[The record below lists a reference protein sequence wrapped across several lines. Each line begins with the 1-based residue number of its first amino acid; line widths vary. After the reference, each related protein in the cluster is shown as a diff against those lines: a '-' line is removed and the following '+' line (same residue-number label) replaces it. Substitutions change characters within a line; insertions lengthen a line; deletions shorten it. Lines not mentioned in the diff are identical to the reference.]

1 VQFHETDFDFAS
13 RLMDEIGAGYFFQHG
28 ENDHTL
34 TVTGANADFPQVPGE
49 ALVVRAAAN
58 DINTVTDWRVS
69 GTLQPGK
76 HVGHDFDMLKP
87 STLLQATAQTRLS
100 TPDAGTWEVYRWGA
114 GQTVQPDGDPSTI
127 GMEQHE
133 AQADSAEGRTE
144 MAALFAGGK
153 VKVQEG
159 LSGSPMPWLITA
171 IRHEAMDETQL
182 VGDGQ
187 THYANSFVAIPG
199 DRTWRNSAPRRR
211 PAMPALQSAIVTGP
225 SGEEIHCDQHG
236 RVKVQFLWDRYG
248 KKDQNTTC
256 YVRVSQPW
264 AGKWGGT
271 WFLPRIGDEVLV
283 GFLDGDPDKPV
294 VLGSIH
300 NQEAP
305 PPYGLPSLNTQSG
318 ITTRSSKG
326 GSKDNANLLRF
337 EDKKGSEEVY
347 IQAEFDMN
355 VLVKHDL
362 STTVRDGDETRLV
375 KSRQAHHHHRE
386 RRDADGQYRQPR
398 DHDQDRQRHLHAQH
412 RQPLADAE
420 DGEVRPQALHGQHE
434 HRARHG
440 KLQGDDQP
448 RRRHHRGDA
457 GHYAEG
463 RHVRAEA
470 RPDGHLPQRDD
481 AEARRHDAAQH
492 AGPDDLGEG
501 HRHAAG
507 RRRHR
512 DDRMSSMS
520 ATRTASKLLVALA
533 PLLPRLELDA
543 GGTALLAGIADA
555 EAALARLEAAGRMTE
570 ALRLL
575 AHALPKREAVWWAC
589 MCARSVPDPADG
601 RRTRRRWRPPKLGRR
616 PDEAARRAAMA
627 AAERAAF
634 RSTEAWA
641 AVGAFWSG
649 GSMSPAGQ
657 PVVPPAEHSPASPSP
672 APWCSPPSAPR
683 RRRRRPA
690 IPASS
695 PARADIGTGGAGRI
709 APEGAA

>member
-1 VQFHETDFDFAS
+1 MSGSPEISQSGRLLGITSPLGPDVLILRHLSVTEAIGRPFVIEAEVLSANDGLAPKDLLGKSITCTIALGTQPARQFNGMVRAFAKVAGHERDLTAYRLEAVPLLWNMTRTADCRIFQEQSVQDILQKLFGEASVAPVRFGTLPSAPRPYCVQFHETDFDFAS

-114 GQTVQPDGDPSTI
+114 GQTAQPDGDPSTI

-144 MAALFAGGK
+144 MAGLFAGGK

-236 RVKVQFLWDRYG
+236 RVKIQFLWDRYG

-326 GSKDNANLLRF
+326 GGKDNANLLRF

-362 STTVRDGDETRLV
+362 STTIRDGDETRLV
-375 KSRQAHHHHRE
+375 KTGKRTTTIESDETLTVNTGNRE
-386 RRDADGQYRQPR
+386 TTIKTGNDTYTLSTGNLSQTLKMGNHDLKLSMGNMSTALDMGNYKVTTSLGAVTIEAMQGITLKVGMSELKLDQMGISLNGMMLKLDGTMQLSMQG
-398 DHDQDRQRHLHAQH
+398 LMTSVKGTAM
-412 RQPLADAE
+412 
-420 DGEVRPQALHGQHE
+420 
-434 HRARHG
+434 
-440 KLQGDDQP
+440 LQ
-448 RRRHHRGDA
+448 
-457 GHYAEG
+457 
-463 RHVRAEA
+463 
-470 RPDGHLPQRDD
+470 
-481 AEARRHDAAQH
+481 
-492 AGPDDLGEG
+492 
-501 HRHAAG
+501 
-507 RRRHR
+507 
-512 DDRMSSMS
+512 
-520 ATRTASKLLVALA
+520 
-533 PLLPRLELDA
+533 A
-543 GGTALLAGIADA
+543 GGGIV
-555 EAALARLEAAGRMTE
+555 M
-570 ALRLL
+570 
-575 AHALPKREAVWWAC
+575 
-589 MCARSVPDPADG
+589 
-601 RRTRRRWRPPKLGRR
+601 
-616 PDEAARRAAMA
+616 
-627 AAERAAF
+627 
-634 RSTEAWA
+634 
-641 AVGAFWSG
+641 
-649 GSMSPAGQ
+649 
-657 PVVPPAEHSPASPSP
+657 
-672 APWCSPPSAPR
+672 
-683 RRRRRPA
+683 
-690 IPASS
+690 
-695 PARADIGTGGAGRI
+695 IG
-709 APEGAA
+709 